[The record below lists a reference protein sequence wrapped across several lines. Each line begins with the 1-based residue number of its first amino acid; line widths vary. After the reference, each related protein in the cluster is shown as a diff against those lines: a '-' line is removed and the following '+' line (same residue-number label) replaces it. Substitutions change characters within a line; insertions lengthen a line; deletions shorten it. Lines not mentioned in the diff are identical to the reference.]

1 MEPIFKRLLDDR
13 NKGMASKI
21 EGYLK
26 TKETYFVV
34 VGAGHLV
41 GDKGIIKML
50 KERGYSVEQL

>member
-1 MEPIFKRLLDDR
+1 
-13 NKGMASKI
+13 MASKI

-50 KERGYSVEQL
+50 KERGYSASSSDTKLP